1 MKISKETKKAIGW
14 MAFGGSILA
23 MILLGYTGEYA
34 LQEVKEIGPVHRD
47 AMEKIVAM
55 MGCYDLM
62 LWIAIGWIT
71 AILCSYRNN
80 TIEMNREIEDLKIG
94 LDEAL
99 CRIREL
105 ELFGPIGDDDH
116 AEKMEKQEDH

>member
-1 MKISKETKKAIGW
+1 MKISKETKRAIGW
-14 MAFGGSILA
+14 MAFGGSILM
-23 MILLGYTGEYA
+23 MILLAYTGEYA

-47 AMEKIVAM
+47 AMEKIIAM
-55 MGCYDLM
+55 MGCYDMM
-62 LWIAIGWIT
+62 LWITIMWII
-71 AILCSYRNN
+71 AILCNWRKNLV
-80 TIEMNREIEDLKIG
+80 TMNREIEELKLG

-116 AEKMEKQEDH
+116 AEKVEKQEDH

>member
-23 MILLGYTGEYA
+23 MVLLGYTAKYA
-34 LQEVKEIGPVHRD
+34 IQEVKEIGVHLD
-47 AMEKIVAM
+47 AMENIIAM
-55 MGCYDLM
+55 VGCYDLM
-62 LWIAIGWIT
+62 LWIAIIWIAT
-71 AILCSYRNN
+71 VLYNWRNN
-80 TIEMNREIEDLKIG
+80 LVTMNREIEDLKLG

-105 ELFGPIGDDDH
+105 ELFGPIGDDGH
-116 AEKMEKQEDH
+116 AEKVEKQEDH